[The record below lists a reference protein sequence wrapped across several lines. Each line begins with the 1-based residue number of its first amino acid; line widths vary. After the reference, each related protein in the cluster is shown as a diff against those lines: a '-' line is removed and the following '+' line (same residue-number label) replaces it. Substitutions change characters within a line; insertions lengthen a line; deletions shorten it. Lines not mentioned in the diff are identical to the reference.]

1 MPTYTAPLD
10 DIRFVLFDLLKAET
24 LAELPGF
31 ADATQD
37 VVEAV
42 LEEAGK
48 FSANELQPINHSGDE
63 EGCRYENGTVTTP
76 KGFKEAYAK
85 FIEGGWTGPAVR
97 SGIRR
102 AGPAEGDQFRGRG
115 DDLLRQ
121 SLLRHVSGP
130 FQRRLQ
136 RARLAWHGRA
146 EGDLSA
152 EAGCRHLVRHH
163 VPDRA
168 AVRHRSRPHQDQG
181 RAGPG
186 RQLQDHRHQDLHL
199 RRRA

>member
-10 DIRFVLFDLLKAET
+10 DIRFVLFDLLKADQ

-48 FSANELQPINHSGDE
+48 FAANELQPINHPGDE
-63 EGCRYENGTVTTP
+63 EGCHYENGTVTTP

-85 FIEGGWTGPAVR
+85 FIEGGWPGLPCDPEFGGQGLPKVINFAVEEMIC
-97 SGIRR
+97 S
-102 AGPAEGDQFRGRG
+102 AN
-115 DDLLRQ
+115 L
-121 SLLRHVSGP
+121 S
-130 FQRRLQ
+130 RRLV
-136 RARLAWHGRA
+136 G
-146 EGDLSA
+146 
-152 EAGCRHLVRHH
+152 HH

-168 AVRHRSRPHQDQG
+168 ALRHRPRPHQDQG
-181 RAGPG
+181 GAGPG
-186 RQLQDHRHQDLHL
+186 R
-199 RRRA
+199 

>member
-10 DIRFVLFDLLKAET
+10 DIRFVLFDLLKADK

-48 FSANELQPINHSGDE
+48 FAAGELQPINHSGDE

-85 FIEGGWTGPAVR
+85 FIEGGWPGLPCDPEFGGQGLPKTISIACDGSR
-97 SGIRR
+97 CRR
-102 AGPAEGDQFRGRG
+102 TPSPTASS
-115 DDLLRQ
+115 RQ
-121 SLLRHVSGP
+121 SPR
-130 FQRRLQ
+130 
-136 RARLAWHGRA
+136 
-146 EGDLSA
+146 
-152 EAGCRHLVRHH
+152 
-163 VPDRA
+163 
-168 AVRHRSRPHQDQG
+168 
-181 RAGPG
+181 
-186 RQLQDHRHQDLHL
+186 
-199 RRRA
+199 